1 MSAPEGPTA
10 GQTRK
15 KRVQGPWMCGVELLA
30 LLRCG
35 IAVSIASMETTTENL
50 EKNMGD
56 QWAQQLEKV
65 VAEQGGWS
73 EKNLKK
79 KFESQAW
86 SLKLAQKVRVDVKRL
101 WPQYQNL
108 KAWCINVANPLYV
121 KFLNADLTL
130 PSGTTKEDVM
140 KFMRGVFWLLEQHK
154 KQASAAKRKAKADAK
169 STA

>member
-65 VAEQGGWS
+65 VAEQGGWG
-73 EKNLKK
+73 
-79 KFESQAW
+79 W
-86 SLKLAQKVRVDVKRL
+86 VHG
-101 WPQYQNL
+101 W
-108 KAWCINVANPLYV
+108 
-121 KFLNADLTL
+121 
-130 PSGTTKEDVM
+130 
-140 KFMRGVFWLLEQHK
+140 
-154 KQASAAKRKAKADAK
+154 
-169 STA
+169 

>member
-1 MSAPEGPTA
+1 
-10 GQTRK
+10 
-15 KRVQGPWMCGVELLA
+15 MCGVELLA

-79 KFESQAW
+79 KFESQPW

-108 KAWCINVANPLYV
+108 KAWCIN
-121 KFLNADLTL
+121 
-130 PSGTTKEDVM
+130 G
-140 KFMRGVFWLLEQHK
+140 
-154 KQASAAKRKAKADAK
+154 ASMWP
-169 STA
+169 THCT